1 MSRITSFG
9 SMGKGL
15 RSSRNKSN
23 KSKLRS
29 DVFGPVEH
37 ARKERLSA
45 KLVELAS
52 KPQPESRDTKEGMK
66 LMAGERG
73 WYLCE

>member
-1 MSRITSFG
+1 
-9 SMGKGL
+9 MGKGL

-29 DVFGPVEH
+29 DVFGPAEH

-45 KLVELAS
+45 KLIELAS
-52 KPQPESRDTKEGMK
+52 DPQPKSKDIKEGMK
-66 LMAGERG
+66 LTAEDRG
-73 WYLCE
+73 WYLFE